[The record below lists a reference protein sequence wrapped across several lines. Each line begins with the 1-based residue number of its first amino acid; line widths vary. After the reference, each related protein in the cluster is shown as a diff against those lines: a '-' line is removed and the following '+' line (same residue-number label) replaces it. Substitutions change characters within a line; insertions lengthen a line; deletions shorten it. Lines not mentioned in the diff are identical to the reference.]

1 MRELRG
7 RDRQQRRREVAG
19 VRVVRIVHVHRR
31 AAVAYEHEPELYPF
45 LRLSSGD
52 RGEVVHLIRVRIR
65 AIVGASCVCV
75 AGASCVFS
83 VCLGVLNRLAL

>member
-31 AAVAYEHEPELYPF
+31 AAVAYEHEPELDPF
-45 LRLSSGD
+45 LRLGD

-65 AIVGASCVCV
+65 TIVGAASCVCV
-75 AGASCVFS
+75 TGASCVFR

>member
-7 RDRQQRRREVAG
+7 GDGQQRRREVAG

-31 AAVAYEHEPELYPF
+31 AAVAYEHEPELDPF
-45 LRLSSGD
+45 LRLGD
-52 RGEVVHLIRVRIR
+52 RRQIVHLIRVRIR

-75 AGASCVFS
+75 TAASCVFS
-83 VCLGVLNRLAL
+83 VRLGVLNRLAL